1 MRLDGIAKE
10 FGDRVHFLCVYIKEA
25 HPTDGSQSPSN
36 LDDDVLF
43 TQPTTED
50 ERAEVAAACML
61 RHNFS
66 FPMVLDNMTNEVEAK
81 YMAMP
86 ERLYVL
92 DSQGRVAW
100 KCRPG
105 PHLFDPDGFEEA
117 IKAQVA
123 AIENPE
129 QNPTTPLNLDKSRR
143 SHHGKQ

>member
-1 MRLDGIAKE
+1 VRLDGIAKE
-10 FGDRVHFLCVYIKEA
+10 FGDSVNFLCVYIKEA

-66 FPMVLDNMTNEVEAK
+66 FPMVLDDMTDVVGNT

-92 DSQGRVAW
+92 DADGRVTW
-100 KCRPG
+100 KCGLG
-105 PHLFDPDGFEEA
+105 PHLFDPDGFEAA
-117 IKAQVA
+117 IKKQA
-123 AIENPE
+123 AALA
-129 QNPTTPLNLDKSRR
+129 TS
-143 SHHGKQ
+143 

>member
-1 MRLDGIAKE
+1 MRLEGIETE
-10 FGDRVHFLCVYIKEA
+10 FGERVNFLCVYIKEA

-66 FPMVLDNMTNEVEAK
+66 FPMVLDDMSDVVASI

-92 DSQGRVAW
+92 DANGQVAW
-100 KCRPG
+100 KCGLG
-105 PHLFDPDGFEEA
+105 PHLFDPDGFE
-117 IKAQVA
+117 A
-123 AIENPE
+123 AIR
-129 QNPTTPLNLDKSRR
+129 QLVTV
-143 SHHGKQ
+143 